1 VDSVTD
7 FNASGSAA
15 SGDLVELSLGT
26 FTALSTASGSTLS
39 ASEFASMNG
48 GGAGDTVGAGVHVI
62 YDSATGNLFYDSD
75 GSDAA
80 NRTLVTTLTLGNPG
94 DTFDNNDIKVGA

>member
-1 VDSVTD
+1 
-7 FNASGSAA
+7 
-15 SGDLVELSLGT
+15 
-26 FTALSTASGSTLS
+26 
-39 ASEFASMNG
+39 MNG

-80 NRTLVTTLTLGNPG
+80 NRTLVTTLTLSNPG
-94 DTFDNNDIKVGA
+94 DTFDSNDIKVGA